1 MGQVNVHE
9 GWEHDEE
16 SREKKLG
23 RIIARVQYNAN
34 LDFFDGN
41 NMTCGEMG
49 RHLGITRLQDG
60 RYVLIHGTQWQGE
73 RNWAEVVMDGEALD
87 AIMRTG
93 HSELLNEPKYAPLKE
108 LAESTLI
115 EEMEVLP
122 A

>member
-1 MGQVNVHE
+1 MRQVNVHE

-23 RIIARVQYNAN
+23 RIIARVQYNAS

-60 RYVLIHGTQWQGE
+60 RYVQGI
-73 RNWAEVVMDGEALD
+73 LD
-87 AIMRTG
+87 A
-93 HSELLNEPKYAPLKE
+93 HSGRNTNSIITIFGWNGYFGLL
-108 LAESTLI
+108 
-115 EEMEVLP
+115 
-122 A
+122 